1 MMMLRFNEPIWIK
14 IFHFVIITLN
24 FVITDF
30 HYKFLCHYNS
40 FIYRYLK
47 RHFYNIIYICCHL
60 FLCLL
65 IQYT

>member
-1 MMMLRFNEPIWIK
+1 MNQFGLKF
-14 IFHFVIITLN
+14 FHFVIITLN
-24 FVITDF
+24 FVTTDF

-47 RHFYNIIYICCHL
+47 RHFYNIIYICYHL